1 MTKKAAGIALMVENA
16 ETTYKFLS
24 RPSRAAEIEPH
35 MCWNIW
41 TCRGQTWHGAYTRVQ
56 GWWKRSSGLDTSNQR
71 TWRSSGCRNCIP
83 ELVYL
88 WNFAGNFC
96 SVCIWM
102 LTPVCHSLPQWAKSR
117 TGLRLSKFEPHTRHP
132 NFQHIENHSTILVS
146 LATASDLEVAAS
158 SRCSLCK
165 LIRFL
170 LISGQYHVHVQ
181 KRFHARFAEN
191 LSLG

>member
-1 MTKKAAGIALMVENA
+1 M
-16 ETTYKFLS
+16 
-24 RPSRAAEIEPH
+24 R
-35 MCWNIW
+35 WNIW
-41 TCRGQTWHGAYTRVQ
+41 TCRGQTWNGAYTRVQ

-88 WNFAGNFC
+88 WNFTGNFC

-102 LTPVCHSLPQWAKSR
+102 VTPGCHSLPQWAKSR

-132 NFQHIENHSTILVS
+132 NFQRIENHWTILVS
-146 LATASDLEVAAS
+146 LATASDLEVTAS

-165 LIRFL
+165 LGFSRFQDS
-170 LISGQYHVHVQ
+170 IMSMSRSGFMQDSQ
-181 KRFHARFAEN
+181 KTWVIWVLDNYSRTKPFMDV
-191 LSLG
+191 G